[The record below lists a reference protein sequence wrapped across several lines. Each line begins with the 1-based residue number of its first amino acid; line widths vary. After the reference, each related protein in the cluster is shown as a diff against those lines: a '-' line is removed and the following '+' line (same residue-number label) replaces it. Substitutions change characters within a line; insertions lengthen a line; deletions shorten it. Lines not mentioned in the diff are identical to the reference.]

1 MASKLNTEFNYRYQ
15 VIGETIR
22 EKIKTLKGFLVWR
35 YRARDLENINN
46 IRTESKRKEVEYIR
60 KHEPEKEYKALKI
73 EADILEIE
81 SSKQD
86 AYEAYR
92 LNEEEINM
100 LERLIKEAYEIAEPT
115 RLKHKNWT
123 PYSDEEM
130 FEANSANE
138 FTAMIGKEIYA
149 EILANGRPS
158 PAKLKNAMSNP
169 NTWYT
174 LKKLKLIPDESK
186 ILGYNDKKNE
196 LLFLDKF

>member
-35 YRARDLENINN
+35 YRAKDLEKINN
-46 IRTESKRKEVEYIR
+46 LKTEAKKEQVKYIR
-60 KHEPEKEYKALKI
+60 KYEPEKEYKAMEL
-73 EADILEIE
+73 EAEIMEIE
-81 SSKQD
+81 STKQD

-92 LNEEEINM
+92 LNEEEIKT
-100 LERLIKEAYEIAEPT
+100 LEKLLKEAYEIAEPT
-115 RLKHKNWT
+115 RLKHKDWS

-130 FEANSANE
+130 FEANAANE
-138 FTAMIGKEIYA
+138 FTAMIGKDIYA

-158 PAKLKNAMSNP
+158 PAKLRNAMSNP
-169 NTWYT
+169 KTWNT
-174 LKKLKLIPDESK
+174 LKSLWLIPDESK
-186 ILGYNDKKNE
+186 MLGYNDKKNE

>member
-35 YRARDLENINN
+35 YRAKDLEKINN
-46 IRTESKRKEVEYIR
+46 LKTEAKKEQVKYIR
-60 KHEPEKEYKALKI
+60 KYEPEKEYKAMEL
-73 EADILEIE
+73 EAEIMEIE

-92 LNEEEINM
+92 LNEEEIKI
-100 LERLIKEAYEIAEPT
+100 LEKLLKEAYEIAEPT
-115 RLKHKNWT
+115 RINHEDGT

-130 FEANSANE
+130 FEANAANE
-138 FTAMIGKEIYA
+138 FTANIGKEIYA

-158 PAKLKNAMSNP
+158 PASLRNAMSNP
-169 NTWYT
+169 KTWNT
-174 LKKLKLIPDESK
+174 LKSLWFIPDESK
-186 ILGYNDKKNE
+186 MLGYNDKKNE

>member
-22 EKIKTLKGFLVWR
+22 EKIKTIKGFLVWR
-35 YRARDLENINN
+35 YRAKDLEKINH
-46 IRTESKRKEVEYIR
+46 IKTEAKKEQVKYIR
-60 KHEPEKEYKALKI
+60 KYEPEKEYKAMELEAKI
-73 EADILEIE
+73 MEIE
-81 SSKQD
+81 SSQQD
-86 AYEAYR
+86 AYDAYR

-130 FEANSANE
+130 FEANAANE
-138 FTAMIGKEIYA
+138 FTANIGKEIYA

-158 PAKLKNAMSNP
+158 PAKIRNAMSNP
-169 NTWYT
+169 ITWNT
-174 LKKLKLIPDESK
+174 LKSLWFIPKESLILEH
-186 ILGYNDKKNE
+186 NDKTKALNFIKE
-196 LLFLDKF
+196 